1 MYSTIKT
8 TDDKNSIKIT
18 KPTEETKPTITTKT
32 TKRTKT
38 TKTTKPTKE
47 IKTTKPTKKIKTTK
61 NNNVD
66 DDSLDNFEFG
76 SEFDCNVDDFD
87 YESDLD
93 LGTDYEYA
101 SDLDLGSVFES
112 CYNNSNSSGE
122 YEFNDKKINDTINN
136 MDGKQWNNQNL
147 SQNQS
152 QTQGVNLT
160 EVFKILEQ
168 VFNDPK
174 TQKQLYE
181 RNHKTNTNSN
191 SNDNIIHIR
200 KESIMAKFETQIKK
214 QLNDV
219 VMSGSNQKS
228 NDNNNNEN
236 LENDNNNDNNDD
248 DGNKKS
254 SLTQEEI
261 EAEIKINNIIETI
274 EADKSFIGLSEDELI
289 QELKNVPSQEDFDYF
304 CKELNYGK
312 KLTYDNSTRREKLF
326 TIMYSVGNYCFEP
339 KVDIKKIVLHIIKF
353 EAIRNDLINRIIQIN
368 MMHGKNNVLDCITSD
383 MLFTGLVYLL
393 SNENMKIVSKN
404 IAYYFAKL
412 FYV

>member
-1 MYSTIKT
+1 MNTSIKSTNN
-8 TDDKNSIKIT
+8 KNPTKIT
-18 KPTEETKPTITTKT
+18 KQTKQTKPKATKPINL
-32 TKRTKT
+32 
-38 TKTTKPTKE
+38 TKPTKA
-47 IKTTKPTKKIKTTK
+47 TK
-61 NNNVD
+61 NNYNSQVD
-66 DDSLDNFEFG
+66 NDSLDNFEFG
-76 SEFDCNVDDFD
+76 SEFDYD
-87 YESDLD
+87 SDLD
-93 LGTDYEYA
+93 LGTDFEYA
-101 SDLDLGSVFES
+101 SDLDLGSEFES
-112 CYNNSNSSGE
+112 SYNNSNSSGE
-122 YEFNDKKINDTINN
+122 YEFNEEEINN
-136 MDGKQWNNQNL
+136 MVNNMNGQQWN
-147 SQNQS
+147 SQN
-152 QTQGVNLT
+152 QGVNLT

-168 VFNDPK
+168 VFNNPQ

-181 RNHKTNTNSN
+181 RNHKTNTN

-219 VMSGSNQKS
+219 VMSGRNNKS
-228 NDNNNNEN
+228 NENNNGGD
-236 LENDNNNDNNDD
+236 LENDNNNNNKNYDNYDNE
-248 DGNKKS
+248 NKKL

-261 EAEIKINNIIETI
+261 EAEKKINNIIETI
-274 EADKSFIGLSEDELI
+274 EADKSFIGLSEDEVI

-312 KLTYDNSTRREKLF
+312 KLTYENSTRREKLF

-339 KVDIKKIVLHIIKF
+339 NVDIKKIVLHIIKF

-368 MMHGKNNVLDCITSD
+368 MMYGKNNVLDCITSD